1 MQPGIGRA
9 HAMEANAAGVGATGT
24 LPANPG
30 MDALNEME
38 PWTGDERS
46 QPLHGFH
53 EHDRAGTGI
62 AVLESRLLDR
72 KSGNDPVDDLQ
83 DRREQFGM
91 GGE

>member
-1 MQPGIGRA
+1 MGVDRRARSDFGMQPGIGRA
-9 HAMEANAAGVGATGT
+9 HAMEA
-24 LPANPG
+24 
-30 MDALNEME
+30 NEME

-53 EHDRAGTGI
+53 ERDHAGTGI